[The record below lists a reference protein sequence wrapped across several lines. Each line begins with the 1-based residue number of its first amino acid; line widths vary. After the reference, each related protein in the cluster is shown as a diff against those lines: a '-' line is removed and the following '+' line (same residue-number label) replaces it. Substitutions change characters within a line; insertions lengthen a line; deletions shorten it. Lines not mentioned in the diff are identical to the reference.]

1 VSAGSAAAPPGGR
14 LAGATAL
21 GWACSG
27 HDRRTRPRRG
37 GPPRAR
43 DVPARRRQAVDTA
56 SLRPRPHGAGAA
68 RAAPRADGSRGRTRR
83 AGAPRRWTA
92 APHTTSAPCR
102 ADGPALDRR
111 RDAPSGSTA
120 PAAAATGNMTG
131 LYLVSAPYPA

>member
-21 GWACSG
+21 GWAGSG

-37 GPPRAR
+37 GPPCACNL
-43 DVPARRRQAVDTA
+43 PARRRQAVDTA
-56 SLRPRPHGAGAA
+56 SPRPRPRGAGAT
-68 RAAPRADGSRGRTRR
+68 RAAPRTNGSRGRARR
-83 AGAPRRWTA
+83 TGAPRRWTA

-111 RDAPSGSTA
+111 RDAPSGSAA
-120 PAAAATGNMTG
+120 PAAAATGNMTRF
-131 LYLVSAPYPA
+131 YLVSAPCPA